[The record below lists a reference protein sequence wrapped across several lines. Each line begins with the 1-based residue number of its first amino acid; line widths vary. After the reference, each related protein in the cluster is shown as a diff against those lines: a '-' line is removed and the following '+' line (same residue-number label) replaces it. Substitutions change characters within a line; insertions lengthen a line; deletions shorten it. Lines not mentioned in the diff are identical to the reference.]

1 MSNQENNQDIS
12 SMQTDSLAVSIEPQS
27 LEDENSGHGKPSRQL
42 PECTTSAPEK
52 TFCSAAPA
60 ADSTAAADPATDA
73 ELKAG
78 AAAASSAASTSGSA
92 VPAAAAVT
100 ESAARSADGGNSD
113 ADAGAYAHGVEAV
126 DTQSAAGSARIIL
139 TRLISDVQKD
149 TEVSLS
155 DDGQEDV
162 ASAVLG
168 LDDEPVDERTAV
180 ARILADGAARAA
192 AASEGSAGDGAASAD
207 SNAGAADGADNAGRV
222 FTPHYVEEGPE
233 LSQAELDRYNRM
245 MLKEGDNC
253 PACGNGRLVLR
264 KNERISF
271 LGCSCYPACKMR
283 YFTSHLSAVTV
294 MRTLESLCPDCNSP
308 LAVKKGRYGLFIGCT
323 SYPDCNYTYRE
334 EDTVEEIS
342 CPSCMGGQLERRRA
356 RSGRTFYGCNSWPEC
371 DFIVPGVPVVDECP
385 DCGFPVRY
393 KKKVK
398 AGTALMCANPLCSS
412 RRRRRHNIIAS

>member
-12 SMQTDSLAVSIEPQS
+12 SMQTDSLSVSIEPQS

-42 PECTTSAPEK
+42 PEVTTAAPEN
-52 TFCSAAPA
+52 TARSAAPA
-60 ADSTAAADPATDA
+60 ADSTAVVDHATGA
-73 ELKAG
+73 ELKAWS
-78 AAAASSAASTSGSA
+78 AASSTAAITSDAAVPDAAASPEGAAQL
-92 VPAAAAVT
+92 
-100 ESAARSADGGNSD
+100 ADSGNSD
-113 ADAGAYAHGVEAV
+113 ADADAHVVETV

-155 DDGQEDV
+155 DDGQDDV

-192 AASEGSAGDGAASAD
+192 AASEGSAGDGADSAD
-207 SNAGAADGADNAGRV
+207 SNAGAAGWADNAGRG